1 MQILHK
7 VAVIARFLNLTE
19 RRVQQ
24 LAREGV
30 LPKPEKGK
38 YDLVRCVQTYVRY
51 LQDRAYGSD
60 VTAQDTH
67 HERARL
73 IKAQADK
80 TELEVAAM
88 RNALV
93 AIEDVEADWL
103 QHISACR
110 MRLLA
115 LPTKTAFQIAVMT
128 EPAEIERFLKH
139 AVYEA
144 LTELTQ
150 RHDEPADTV
159 PDDAAEGGARM
170 DAAPGTDG
178 KPVGRRAPKAK
189 PGGKRRTRKME
200 D

>member
-24 LAREGV
+24 LARDGII
-30 LPKPEKGK
+30 PKPEKGK
-38 YDLVRCVQTYVRY
+38 YDLVRCVQQYVQY
-51 LQDRAYGSD
+51 LQDRAYGSG
-60 VTAQDTH
+60 VSAQDTH

-80 TELEVAAM
+80 TELEVATM
-88 RNALV
+88 RNQLV
-93 AIEDVEADWL
+93 AIESVETDWL

-139 AVYEA
+139 SIYEA
-144 LTELTQ
+144 LTELAKDDDAT
-150 RHDEPADTV
+150 DTV
-159 PDDAAEGGARM
+159 SEAAAEGGVGM
-170 DAAPGTDG
+170 DAAAGIDR
-178 KPVGRRAPKAK
+178 KPVGRHAPKTK

>member
-24 LAREGV
+24 LARDGII
-30 LPKPEKGK
+30 PKPEKGK
-38 YDLVRCVQTYVRY
+38 YDLVRCVQQYVHY
-51 LQDRAYGSD
+51 LQDRAFGSG
-60 VTAQDTH
+60 VSAQDTH

-80 TELEVAAM
+80 TELEVATM
-88 RNALV
+88 RNQLV
-93 AIEDVEADWL
+93 AIESVETDWL

-115 LPTKTAFQIAVMT
+115 LPTKTAFQIAVMQ

-139 AVYEA
+139 NIYEA
-144 LTELTQ
+144 LTELAKDDDAT
-150 RHDEPADTV
+150 DTV
-159 PDDAAEGGARM
+159 SATAAEGGAGVETATGINR
-170 DAAPGTDG
+170 
-178 KPVGRRAPKAK
+178 KPVGRRAPKTK
-189 PGGKRRTRKME
+189 PGGKRRTGKME